1 MFEQR
6 LPFLDVGVQTL
17 PLVSFHSSV
26 SFNVG
31 EKDLQVRMVEVNR
44 ACASALCLAGKKLIE
59 HKDEANQ
66 CNMQHLACWCESRM
80 LLVGLR
86 WR

>member
-31 EKDLQVRMVEVNR
+31 EKDLQVRRVGVNR
-44 ACASALCLAGKKLIE
+44 ACASALCFAGKKLIE
-59 HKDEANQ
+59 HKDMKPIMQ
-66 CNMQHLACWCESRM
+66 CNMQADAGCM
-80 LLVGLR
+80 V
-86 WR
+86 